1 MHIYNA
7 ALDQLIIWLI
17 IRLILIISFIG
28 IVDFFVRLSIN
39 YNNSKMCYL
48 ADAASSHTMSHIH
61 NTITNRHS
69 KDSFCPNNSRNA
81 KIYFRFLGS
90 SISKNL
96 SWSWHMGRKAQKR
109 LLFKFRRVEFQR
121 EVLNYF
127 YRGAIESILT
137 GNITQ
142 WQGFCITQ
150 DIKTALQRVIKS
162 HTLSCEVYPAEQ
174 NVSLVFATGLIFCS
188 DPKSSP
194 FCQGK
199 LPG

>member
-1 MHIYNA
+1 
-7 ALDQLIIWLI
+7 
-17 IRLILIISFIG
+17 
-28 IVDFFVRLSIN
+28 
-39 YNNSKMCYL
+39 
-48 ADAASSHTMSHIH
+48 
-61 NTITNRHS
+61 
-69 KDSFCPNNSRNA
+69 
-81 KIYFRFLGS
+81 
-90 SISKNL
+90 
-96 SWSWHMGRKAQKR
+96 MGRKAQKR

-194 FCQGK
+194 FCQGNFQVSLRK
-199 LPG
+199 YAIPAAHGHRHTSHLSTTFRSQLPIHYRGLSWKRNAFIQGEFFCL